1 MADFAGT
8 EGLSRHIIV
17 TFDATFAS
25 CNVSINVKREGAGA
39 GAGAKMPTTA
49 DVAVYENLSAIASA
63 AFCSI

>member
-17 TFDATFAS
+17 TFDTTLAS
-25 CNVSINVKREGAGA
+25 YNVSINVKRE